1 MADRSTRWRFGVPL
15 GLVLLAGCAG
25 LAVVLAN
32 ARGGDLLAGFREEYA
47 GGGSCKW
54 RGARGNAFHGI
65 LLFGL
70 LGFPLS
76 LAGVAGFVWEARR
89 PGRARAW
96 AWLGAAVGLAVF
108 CGLLGLG
115 FVGPALELCP

>member
-1 MADRSTRWRFGVPL
+1 MADRRIPWRIVVPSV
-15 GLVLLAGCAG
+15 LVMLAGCAG
-25 LAVVLAN
+25 LGVVLAN
-32 ARGGDLLAGFREEYA
+32 ALGGDLLASFREEYA

-54 RGARGNAFHGI
+54 RGPRGHFFHSV

-76 LAGVAGFVWEARR
+76 LAGIVGFAWEALRSGER
-89 PGRARAW
+89 RAW
-96 AWLGAAVGLAVF
+96 IGTAVGLALF

>member
-1 MADRSTRWRFGVPL
+1 MADRRIPWPIMVPSA
-15 GLVLLAGCAG
+15 LVLLACCAG
-25 LAVVLAN
+25 LSVVLAN
-32 ARGGDLLAGFREEYA
+32 ALGGDLLASFREEYA

-54 RGARGNAFHGI
+54 RGPRGHAFHSV

-76 LAGVAGFVWEARR
+76 LAGFAGFVWEALRSGER
-89 PGRARAW
+89 RAW
-96 AWLGAAVGLAVF
+96 IGAAVGLALF

-115 FVGPALELCP
+115 FAGPALELCP